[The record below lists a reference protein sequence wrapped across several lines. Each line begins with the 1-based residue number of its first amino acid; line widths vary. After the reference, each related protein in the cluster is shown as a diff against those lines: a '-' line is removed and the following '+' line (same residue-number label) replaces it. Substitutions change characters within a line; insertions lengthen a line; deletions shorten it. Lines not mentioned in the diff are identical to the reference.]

1 VIFIYRSI
9 LLFYGCAICF
19 ASLFNKKAKAWCA
32 GRKNYFDRLKKTYRR
47 KGKTFWIH
55 CASLGEFEQ
64 GRPVIE
70 LLKKKNPGISIVL
83 TFFSPSG
90 YEVRKDYKEADYVL
104 YLPLDTPRN
113 AKLFLEI
120 IRPDIVVFVKYEFWY
135 FFLMALKER
144 EIPVFLISA
153 IFRHDQWFF
162 KNCAGRFRKLL
173 DVYTQIFVQDD
184 DSKQLLKKHGIQNVQ
199 VAGDTRF
206 DRVLT
211 IAGARKKISVAE
223 NFKTDHL
230 TIVAG
235 STWKEDEEYLFKYV
249 NQRIRPFKWI
259 VAPHEI
265 YQGHLKWIAGRL
277 QVPFVFYSE
286 AEQKGY
292 AKADV
297 DVLVI
302 DNIGMLSSLY
312 AYADVAYIGGG
323 FGNGIHNILE
333 AAVFGVP
340 VVFGPNYRKFREA
353 CELLSL
359 KGAFS
364 YKKEDELTRLLSE
377 FYDNEPFRKQA
388 GQICQ
393 KFVYNSGG
401 SAEIIV
407 NNLLMI

>member
-9 LLFYGCAICF
+9 LLIYGFSICL
-19 ASLFNKKAKAWCA
+19 ASLFNKKAGAWCS
-32 GRKNYFDRLKKTYRR
+32 GRKNYFTRLKKTYRR
-47 KGKTFWIH
+47 KGKTVWVH

-70 LLKKKNPGISIVL
+70 SLKKKNPDISVVL

-90 YEVRKDYKEADYVL
+90 YEVRKNYKEANYVL

-113 AKLFLEI
+113 ARRFMEI
-120 IRPDIVVFVKYEFWY
+120 IQPDIAVFVKYEFWY

-144 EIPVFLISA
+144 RIPVFLISA
-153 IFRHDQWFF
+153 IFMHDQWFF
-162 KNCAGRFRKLL
+162 KGYAGKFRKLL
-173 DVYTQIFVQDD
+173 NVFSEIFVQDTA
-184 DSKQLLKKHGIQNVQ
+184 SEQLLKKHGLKNVR

-211 IAGARKKISVAE
+211 IARARKKIPVAE
-223 NFKTDHL
+223 NFKADHL
-230 TIVAG
+230 AVVAG
-235 STWKEDEEYLFKYV
+235 STWKEDEEYLFKYI
-249 NQRIRPFKWI
+249 NQKIRPFKWI
-259 VAPHEI
+259 IAPHEI
-265 YQGHLKWIAGRL
+265 YPAHLKWIAGRL

-286 AEQKGY
+286 AGQKDY
-292 AKADV
+292 SNA

-340 VVFGPNYRKFREA
+340 VIFGPKYRKFREA
-353 CELLSL
+353 TELIRL

-364 YKKEDELTRLLSE
+364 YQKGDQLSTLLSE
-377 FYDNEPFRKQA
+377 FYDNEPIRNKS

-393 KFVYNSGG
+393 QFVNNSSGG
-401 SAEIIV
+401 SEIIV
-407 NNLLMI
+407 NNLLMIK